1 MVKSLVEDEIRR
13 TASISDNRIFV
24 RKVSIATTLLS
35 EPYSPRQCII
45 YEPMPSGEDCK
56 KEMKNPSWKKNLN
69 NQPELYELRRLKQSL
84 KFVFA
89 Y

>member
-1 MVKSLVEDEIRR
+1 
-13 TASISDNRIFV
+13 
-24 RKVSIATTLLS
+24 
-35 EPYSPRQCII
+35 
-45 YEPMPSGEDCK
+45 MPSGEDCK